1 MKTIKLLL
9 VLWVLCLPFIFIES
23 HAQQPKPE
31 TIYKLNPE
39 ASKAMAALFQD
50 MQTEADR
57 HAVEVKRISDLEAAI
72 MKGAGIPQSEWDK
85 RQFKVEADGTL
96 SFVPKPAETAK
107 VPK

>member
-1 MKTIKLLL
+1 MKPGKPTL
-9 VLWVLCLPFIFIES
+9 FIFALIIGS
-23 HAQQPKPE
+23 FALYAHAQQPKPE
-31 TIYKLNPE
+31 TVYKLNPE